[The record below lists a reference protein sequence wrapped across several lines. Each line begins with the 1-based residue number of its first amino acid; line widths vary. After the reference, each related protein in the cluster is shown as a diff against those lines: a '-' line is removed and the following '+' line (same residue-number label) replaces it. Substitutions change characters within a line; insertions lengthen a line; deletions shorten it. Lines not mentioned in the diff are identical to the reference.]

1 MMNILWLQ
9 HKIGSFSESGA
20 GEPGIIACNRMQPGG
35 RKEAMTDLEFT
46 PVARAVMEKRY
57 LARDNAGR
65 IIETPEQLFHRVARA
80 VAEADRM
87 FDPGASV
94 AQTAAAF
101 ETAMTSLRFLP
112 NTPCLINAGRP
123 MGQLAACFVLPV
135 EDNLE
140 SIFQTLKDTAL
151 IHQSGGGTGFS
162 FSRIR
167 PRGDT
172 IFPAFGVSGGPV
184 SFIELFDSATYII
197 DRNQVRPGANMG
209 VLHVSHPDI
218 EEFIRAKT
226 EPGRLRNFNLSVA
239 VGDRFLESLEKGTTY
254 PLIHSRT
261 GVKVG
266 EKPARKIMDMIAESA
281 WKAGDPGILF
291 IDRINRANPT
301 PGLGRIEATNPCGE
315 QPLLPFESCTLGS
328 LNLTRFVSDGD
339 IDYAGLEQ
347 TVELAV
353 HFLDNVIEVNRYP
366 LRRIEEMS
374 RTNRKIGLGV
384 MGFADSLIMMGVP
397 YQSERALALAEK
409 IMARI
414 QEASASASARL
425 AEKRGNFPSF
435 EHSIFPA
442 MGVKKRRNAALT
454 TIAPTGTISLIAGVS
469 SGIEPVFAF
478 RLKRRVVDA
487 VIDEIH
493 PLYRPYLEQ
502 GRTPPKEI
510 FQTAWDVAPR
520 WHLKIQ
526 EAFQKHTDNAVSKTV
541 NFPSDATI
549 TDIRELF
556 DMAARMSVKGVTV
569 YRDRSRPDQSLSA
582 LPVRCERCA

>member
-1 MMNILWLQ
+1 MSN
-9 HKIGSFSESGA
+9 
-20 GEPGIIACNRMQPGG
+20 
-35 RKEAMTDLEFT
+35 LELT
-46 PVARAVMEKRY
+46 PAARAVMEKRY
-57 LARDNAGR
+57 LARDNAGNL
-65 IIETPEQLFHRVARA
+65 IETPGQLFHRVARA

-87 FDPGASV
+87 LDPGSSV
-94 AQTAAAF
+94 KKTADDF
-101 ETAMTSLRFLP
+101 EAAMTSFAFLP
-112 NTPCLINAGRP
+112 NTPCLVNAGRP

-184 SFIELFDSATYII
+184 SFIELFDSATHII

-218 EEFIRAKT
+218 EEFILAKT
-226 EPGRLRNFNLSVA
+226 GQGRLQNFNLSVA
-239 VGDRFLESLEKGTTY
+239 VDDRFLKSLENRSNY

-261 GVKVG
+261 GTKVG
-266 EKPARKIMDMIAESA
+266 EKPADRIMDIIAESA
-281 WKAGDPGILF
+281 WECGDPGILF
-291 IDRINRANPT
+291 IDRINRDNPT
-301 PGLGRIEATNPCGE
+301 PGMGGIEATNPCGE

-328 LNLTRFVSDGD
+328 INLTRFVSNNG
-339 IDYAGLEQ
+339 IDYSSLEQ
-347 TVELAV
+347 TVELGV

-366 LRRIEEMS
+366 LRQIEEWS

-384 MGFADSLIMMGVP
+384 MGFADALIMMGVP
-397 YQSERALALAEK
+397 YQSQKALNLAEE
-409 IMARI
+409 IMDCIRKTA
-414 QEASASASARL
+414 AAASARL
-425 AEKRGNFPSF
+425 AEKRGNFPAF
-435 EHSIFPA
+435 EHSNMAASGI
-442 MGVKKRRNAALT
+442 KKRRNASLT
-454 TIAPTGTISLIAGVS
+454 TIAPTGTISLLAGVS
-469 SGIEPVFAF
+469 SGIEPVFSF
-478 RLKRRVVDA
+478 ELKRRVIDE

-493 PLYRPYLEQ
+493 PVYRRYVEE

-510 FQTAWDVAPR
+510 FQTAWDVAPD

-541 NFPSDATI
+541 NFRADATVN
-549 TDIRELF
+549 DIRELF
-556 DMAARMSVKGVTV
+556 DTASHMELKGVTV

-582 LPVRCERCA
+582 DPVRCEKCA

>member
-1 MMNILWLQ
+1 
-9 HKIGSFSESGA
+9 
-20 GEPGIIACNRMQPGG
+20 
-35 RKEAMTDLEFT
+35 MTDIELT
-46 PVARAVMEKRY
+46 TVARTVMEKRY
-57 LARDNAGR
+57 LARDTAGN

-87 FDPGASV
+87 FDPNSSV
-94 AQTAAAF
+94 GRTADEF
-101 ETAMTSLRFLP
+101 ESSMTSLSFLP

-162 FSRIR
+162 FSKIR

-172 IFPAFGVSGGPV
+172 IFPAFGVSGGPIAFV
-184 SFIELFDSATYII
+184 ELFDSATYII

-226 EPGRLRNFNLSVA
+226 GQGRLQNFNLSVA
-239 VGDRFLESLEKGTTY
+239 VDDHFIECLQSGTDY

-261 GVKVG
+261 GAVVG
-266 EKPARKIMDMIAESA
+266 KKPARKIMDIIAESA
-281 WKAGDPGILF
+281 WECGDPGVLF
-291 IDRINRANPT
+291 IDRINLANPT

-328 LNLTRFVSDGD
+328 VNLTSFVSNNG
-339 IDYAGLEQ
+339 IDFPKLEQ

-366 LRRIEEMS
+366 LRLIEEWS

-384 MGFADSLIMMGVP
+384 MGFADALIMMGVS
-397 YQSERALALAEK
+397 YQSQSALNLAEE
-409 IMARI
+409 IMGCISKAAAA
-414 QEASASASARL
+414 ASSRL
-425 AEKRGNFPSF
+425 AEKRGNFPAF
-435 EHSIFPA
+435 EHSSLAASGI
-442 MGVKKRRNAALT
+442 KKRRNASLT

-469 SGIEPVFAF
+469 SGIEPVFSF
-478 RLKRRVVDA
+478 ELKRK
-487 VIDEIH
+487 VIDQVIEEIH
-493 PLYRPYLEQ
+493 PLYQKYMGQ
-502 GRTPPKEI
+502 GRKPPKEI
-510 FQTAWDVAPR
+510 FQTAWDVAPH
-520 WHLKIQ
+520 WHIKIQ

-541 NFPSDATI
+541 NFPADATI

-556 DMAARMSVKGVTV
+556 DSAAHMELKGVTV

-582 LPVRCERCA
+582 DTVRCEKCGL

>member
-1 MMNILWLQ
+1 MSDIEL
-9 HKIGSFSESGA
+9 
-20 GEPGIIACNRMQPGG
+20 
-35 RKEAMTDLEFT
+35 T

-57 LARDNAGR
+57 LACDNSGR
-65 IIETPEQLFHRVARA
+65 VIETPEQLFHRVARA

-94 AQTAAAF
+94 GQTVKNF
-101 ETAMTSLRFLP
+101 ESAMRSLTFLP
-112 NTPCLINAGRP
+112 NTPCLIHAGRP

-184 SFIELFDSATYII
+184 SFIHLFDSATFII

-226 EPGRLRNFNLSVA
+226 QTLEMQNFNLSVA
-239 VGDRFLESLEKGTTY
+239 VDDRFIECLENGDDY
-254 PLIHSRT
+254 PLVHSRT
-261 GVKVG
+261 GAEVG
-266 EKPARKIMDMIAESA
+266 KKPARKIMDMIAESA
-281 WKAGDPGILF
+281 WKCGDPGILF
-291 IDRINRANPT
+291 IDRINRHNPT

-315 QPLLPFESCTLGS
+315 QPLLAYESCTLGS
-328 LNLTRFVSDGD
+328 LNLTRFVSGGG
-339 IDYAGLEQ
+339 IDYARLEEA
-347 TVELAV
+347 VALAV
-353 HFLDNVIEVNRYP
+353 HFLDNVIEINRHP
-366 LRRIEEMS
+366 LRRIEEWT

-384 MGFADSLIMMGVP
+384 MGFADALIMMGIS
-397 YQSERALALAEK
+397 YQSEQALALGEK

-414 QEASASASARL
+414 NEAAADASAHL

-435 EHSIFPA
+435 DHSVFPA
-442 MGVKKRRNAALT
+442 AGVKHRRNAAVT

-478 RLKRRVVDA
+478 HLNRRVVDE
-487 VIDEIH
+487 VVEEVH
-493 PLYRPYLEQ
+493 PLYRQYREKGQ
-502 GRTPPKEI
+502 VPPAEI
-510 FQTAWDVAPR
+510 FQTAWDVSPR
-520 WHLKIQ
+520 WHLRIQ

-541 NFPSDATI
+541 NFPADATI
-549 TDIRELF
+549 TDIRGLF
-556 DMAARMSVKGVTV
+556 ETAARMAVKGVTV
-569 YRDRSRPDQSLSA
+569 YRDQSRPGQSLSTA
-582 LPVRCERCA
+582 CARCERCD

>member
-1 MMNILWLQ
+1 MFTVYNPETTNLTRDTD
-9 HKIGSFSESGA
+9 FNA
-20 GEPGIIACNRMQPGG
+20 AMQ
-35 RKEAMTDLEFT
+35 DLKLT
-46 PVARAVMEKRY
+46 AAARAVMEKRY
-57 LARDNAGR
+57 LARDNLGN
-65 IIETPEQLFHRVARA
+65 IIETPQQLFHRVARA
-80 VAEADRM
+80 VAAADRI
-87 FDPGASV
+87 FDPAASV
-94 AQTAAAF
+94 VKTADAF
-101 ETAMTSLRFLP
+101 ESAMTSFAFLP
-112 NTPCLINAGRP
+112 NTPCLVNAGRP
-123 MGQLAACFVLPV
+123 VGQLAACFVLPL

-151 IHQSGGGTGFS
+151 IHRSGGGTGFS

-184 SFIELFDSATYII
+184 SFMELFDSATYII

-226 EPGRLRNFNLSVA
+226 RRDRLQNFNLSVA
-239 VGDRFLESLEKGTTY
+239 VDNRFLESLKNGSTY
-254 PLIHSRT
+254 PLIHCRT
-261 GVKVG
+261 GAVLG
-266 EKPARKIMDMIAESA
+266 EKPAGKIMDMIAENA
-281 WKAGDPGILF
+281 WKCGDPGILF
-291 IDRINRANPT
+291 IDRINHANPT

-328 LNLTRFVSDGD
+328 VNLTRFVSGGD

-353 HFLDNVIEVNRYP
+353 HFLDNVIEINRYP
-366 LRRIEEMS
+366 LRRIEEWS

-384 MGFADSLIMMGVP
+384 MGFADALIMMETP
-397 YQSERALALAEK
+397 YQSQKALELAEK
-409 IMARI
+409 IMSRI
-414 QEASASASARL
+414 QAAAQEASADL
-425 AEKRGNFPSF
+425 AEKRGNFPAF

-442 MGVKKRRNAALT
+442 SGVKMRRNAALT

-478 RLKRRVVDA
+478 EMQRRVVDETISE
-487 VIDEIH
+487 VH
-493 PLYRPYLEQ
+493 PEYLRCLKE
-502 GRTPPKEI
+502 GSEPSAEI
-510 FQTAWDVAPR
+510 FQTAWDVDPH

-541 NFPSDATI
+541 NFPADATI

-556 DMAARMSVKGVTV
+556 EKAAHMELKGVTV
-569 YRDRSRPDQSLSA
+569 YRDQSRSGQSLTA
-582 LPVRCERCA
+582 YPQRCEKCD

>member
-1 MMNILWLQ
+1 M
-9 HKIGSFSESGA
+9 
-20 GEPGIIACNRMQPGG
+20 P
-35 RKEAMTDLEFT
+35 DLELT

-57 LARDNAGR
+57 LARDNQGN

-94 AQTAAAF
+94 RKTAGAF
-101 ETAMTSLRFLP
+101 EAAMTSLAFLP

-135 EDNLE
+135 DDNLE

-172 IFPAFGVSGGPV
+172 IFPAFGASGGPV

-197 DRNQVRPGANMG
+197 DRNQVRPGANMA

-226 EPGRLRNFNLSVA
+226 RQQSLQNFNLSVA
-239 VGDRFLESLEKGTTY
+239 VDERFLDSLKKGGHY

-261 GVKVG
+261 GAVVG

-281 WKAGDPGILF
+281 WECGDPGILF
-291 IDRINRANPT
+291 IDRINRENPT
-301 PGLGRIEATNPCGE
+301 PGLGAIEATNPCGE

-328 LNLTRFVSDGD
+328 VNLTRFVSDQG
-339 IDYAGLEQ
+339 IDYDSLERIV
-347 TVELAV
+347 TLAV

-366 LRRIEEMS
+366 LRRIEEWS
-374 RTNRKIGLGV
+374 RTNRKIGLGI
-384 MGFADSLIMMGVP
+384 MGFADALIAMGVP
-397 YQSERALALAEK
+397 YQSQKALDLAEQ
-409 IMARI
+409 IMGCI
-414 QEASASASARL
+414 QRTAAKASGEL
-425 AEKRGNFPSF
+425 AETRGS
-435 EHSIFPA
+435 FPA
-442 MGVKKRRNAALT
+442 FGHSVFPEKGVQRRRNAAVT

-478 RLKRRVVDA
+478 ELRRKVVDE
-487 VIDEIH
+487 VIEQVH
-493 PLYRPYLEQ
+493 PLYQACLDKGQ
-502 GRTPPKEI
+502 TPPKEI
-510 FQTAWDVAPR
+510 FQTAWDVEPE

-541 NFPSDATI
+541 NFPADATI
-549 TDIRELF
+549 SDIRRLF
-556 DMAARMSVKGVTV
+556 DQAAAMQVKGVTA
-569 YRDRSRPDQSLSA
+569 YRDQSRQGQSLSA
-582 LPVRCERCA
+582 CPVRCERCE